1 MIYPHNF
8 EEKLGFDKIRN
19 MVRQSTLCALGA
31 QRVDEM
37 QFLTDRRAL
46 QHELSLLAEMKL
58 LMERASQPLPTD
70 CFFDLTPALKRVRLA
85 GTFMET
91 EELYDLMRSL
101 RTIEALVRYL
111 NPREGQEFRM
121 DDGMGGSANISF
133 SEQFPLLRELAADV
147 ITFPDIIRKID
158 QTLTPTGEIRD
169 NASPQLAEI
178 RHEMARNLSS
188 IGRLLN
194 SILRNAQAEGYVDKD
209 TTPTMRDGRLVI
221 PIPPSSKRKLKG
233 IVHDESA
240 TGKTLYVEPAEV
252 VEANNRIRELE
263 GEERQEIIRILTSL
277 TNLIRPEV
285 EDMLAGY
292 DFLGEVDFLRA
303 KVRFAQ
309 SIEGIVPTLSDQNI
323 TDWVQARHPLLYI
336 RYKKHNERLG
346 IYSNGEGGFAIP
358 SDWEQQYRSKHKPVY
373 DENGVEQEIP
383 RPKVVVPLDILL
395 DHKKQRIVL
404 ISGPNAGGKSV
415 CLETLGL
422 VQYMLQHGLAVP
434 MKENSQ
440 CGLFDHIF
448 VDIGDEQSIDND
460 LSTYSSHLQNMK
472 FFVRNCNGYRRPHA
486 GFTGSN
492 GTMVLIDEFGSGTE
506 PQIGGAIAQ
515 ALLGKLNSQQ
525 VNGVITTHFTNL
537 KLYADET
544 PGIVNGAM
552 LYDRGQMKP
561 LFRLEIGRPGSSF
574 ALEIAHKI
582 GLPNDVIEEAKRI
595 VGSDYVNMDK
605 YLQDISRDKRYW
617 EQKRQKVHQ
626 QEKELEQKTQE
637 YDEKARELKQKRQEV
652 MEKAR
657 TEASSLLQQANAR
670 IEKTIR
676 DIKEAQAE
684 KEATRRIRKEH
695 EAFKEKTLPNSFSE
709 ELSTLPARAS
719 KGGDKKSLSADSNSP
734 TNSQSPSLRGRA
746 GEGLLSVGSLVRL
759 KGQQTTGEVLAI
771 SGRQCQVAF
780 GLIKSFVDVS
790 RLEVVSK
797 NQIKREAQ
805 SSPFS
810 HLADTIGKGAVDVMS
825 ERRKAF
831 KQEIDVRGMRADEAL
846 QAVMYF
852 IDDAILLSMGQVRI
866 LHGTG
871 TGALRMAIR
880 QYLSTVPG
888 IADYHDEHVQ
898 LGGAGITV
906 VEIS

>member
-1 MIYPHNF
+1 MIYPDNF
-8 EEKLGFDKIRN
+8 ESKLGFDKIRE
-19 MVRQSTLCALGA
+19 MVRQSTLCPLGA

-37 QFLTDRRAL
+37 KFLTDRAAL
-46 QHELSLLAEMKL
+46 QHELSLLAEMKSIIEL
-58 LMERASQPLPTD
+58 ASQPLPTD
-70 CFFDLTPALKRVRLA
+70 HFFDLTQPLKRIRLS
-85 GTFMET
+85 GTFLET

-101 RTIEALVRYL
+101 RTIQELAQYL

-121 DDGMGGSANISF
+121 DDGLGGSANVSF
-133 SEQFPLLRELAADV
+133 TERFPLLRALAADV
-147 ITFPDIIRKID
+147 VTFPEIIRKID

-169 NASPQLAEI
+169 NASPALAEI
-178 RHEMARNLSS
+178 RHEMARNLSG

-194 SILRNAQAEGYVDKD
+194 HILRSAQAEGIVDKD
-209 TTPTMRDGRLVI
+209 TSPTMRDGRLVI

-240 TGKTLYVEPAEV
+240 TGKTLFVEPAEV

-263 GEERQEIIRILTSL
+263 GEERQEIIRILTGIA
-277 TNLIRPEV
+277 NLIRPEV
-285 EDMLAGY
+285 PNLLAGY
-292 DFLGEVDFLRA
+292 DFLGEIDFLRA

-309 SIEGIVPTLSDQNI
+309 TIDGIVPQLSNKNI

-336 RYKKHNERLG
+336 RYKKHNERHGLLPTAAD
-346 IYSNGEGGFAIP
+346 Y
-358 SDWEQQYRSKHKPVY
+358 KK
-373 DENGVEQEIP
+373 
-383 RPKVVVPLDILL
+383 VVPLDILL
-395 DHKKQRIVL
+395 DHKKQRIIL

-434 MKENSQ
+434 MKDNSS
-440 CGLFDHIF
+440 CAIYNSIF

-472 FFVRNCNGYRRPHA
+472 FFLRNA
-486 GFTGSN
+486 GNPSL
-492 GTMVLIDEFGSGTE
+492 VLIDEFGSGTE

-515 ALLGKLNSQQ
+515 AILGKLNRQQ

-537 KLYADET
+537 KLFADET

-552 LYDRGQMKP
+552 LYDRGEMRP
-561 LFRLEIGRPGSSF
+561 LFRLEVGRPGSSF

-582 GLPNDVIEEAKRI
+582 GLPNDVIEEAKKI

-626 QEKELEQKTQE
+626 QEKELEQKSQE
-637 YDEKARELKQKRQEV
+637 YDEKTRELKQKRQEV

-657 TEASSLLQQANAR
+657 SEASNLLQQANAR
-670 IEKTIR
+670 IEKTIK

-684 KEATRRIRKEH
+684 KEATRQIRKEH
-695 EAFKEKTLPNSFSE
+695 EAFKTKKIERQQPK
-709 ELSTLPARAS
+709 PAA
-719 KGGDKKSLSADSNSP
+719 KPEPA
-734 TNSQSPSLRGRA
+734 A
-746 GEGLLSVGSLVRL
+746 LSVAGVTMEVGSMVRL
-759 KGQQTTGEVLAI
+759 KGQRTVGEVLSV
-771 SGRQCQVAF
+771 SGRQCEVAF
-780 GLIKSFVDVS
+780 GLIRSHVDMS

-797 NQIKREAQ
+797 NQAKKEAAA
-805 SSPFS
+805 SPFS
-810 HLADTIGKGAVDVMS
+810 HLADTFGKGAIDMMS
-825 ERRKAF
+825 ERRAKF

-852 IDDAILLSMGQVRI
+852 VDDAILLNMHEVRI

-871 TGALRMAIR
+871 TGALRQAIR
-880 QYLSTVPG
+880 QYLSTVSG
-888 IADYHDEHVQ
+888 IANYHDEHVQ
-898 LGGAGITV
+898 LGGVGITV
-906 VEIS
+906 VEID

>member
-1 MIYPHNF
+1 
-8 EEKLGFDKIRN
+8 
-19 MVRQSTLCALGA
+19 MVRQSTLCPLGA

-46 QHELSLLAEMKL
+46 QHELSLMDEMRAII
-58 LMERASQPLPTD
+58 ERATQPLPTD
-70 CFFDLTPALKRVRLA
+70 SFFDVTAPLKRLRLA
-85 GTFMET
+85 GTFMEV
-91 EELYDLMRSL
+91 EELFDLMRSL
-101 RTIEALVRYL
+101 RTIQALAQYL

-121 DDGMGGSANISF
+121 DDGLGGSANISF
-133 SEQFPLLRELAADV
+133 SERFPLLRALAADV
-147 ITFPDIIRKID
+147 VTYPDIIRKID

-178 RHEMARNLSS
+178 RHEMARNLSG

-194 SILRNAQAEGYVDKD
+194 SILRSAQAEGIVDKD

-221 PIPPSSKRKLKG
+221 PIPPSSKRKLRG

-240 TGKTLYVEPAEV
+240 TGKTLFVEPAEV

-263 GEERQEIIRILTSL
+263 GEERQEIIRILTGIA
-277 TNLIRPEV
+277 NLIRPEV
-285 EDMLAGY
+285 PNMLAGY
-292 DFLGEVDFLRA
+292 DFLGQIDFLRA

-309 SIEGIVPTLSDQNI
+309 SIDGIVPQLSEKNI

-336 RYKKHNERLG
+336 RYKKHNERHGLLPTSPE
-346 IYSNGEGGFAIP
+346 Y
-358 SDWEQQYRSKHKPVY
+358 KK
-373 DENGVEQEIP
+373 
-383 RPKVVVPLDILL
+383 VVPLDILL
-395 DHKKQRIVL
+395 DHKKQRIIL

-422 VQYMLQHGLAVP
+422 VQYMLQHALPVP
-434 MKENSQ
+434 MKDNSS
-440 CGLFDHIF
+440 CAIYNSIF

-472 FFVRNCNGYRRPHA
+472 FFLRNA
-486 GFTGSN
+486 GNPSL
-492 GTMVLIDEFGSGTE
+492 VLIDEFGSGTE

-515 ALLGKLNSQQ
+515 AILGKLNRQQ

-537 KLYADET
+537 KLFADET

-552 LYDRGQMKP
+552 LYDRGEMRP
-561 LFRLEIGRPGSSF
+561 LFRLEVGRPGSSF

-626 QEKELEQKTQE
+626 QEKDLEQKQQE
-637 YDEKARELKQKRQEV
+637 YDEKTRELKQKRQEV

-657 TEASSLLQQANAR
+657 SEASSLLQQANAR
-670 IEKTIR
+670 IEKTIK

-684 KEATRRIRKEH
+684 KEATRKIRQEH
-695 EAFKEKTLPNSFSE
+695 EKFKAPLMSPQGGKTKP
-709 ELSTLPARAS
+709 LSTS
-719 KGGDKKSLSADSNSP
+719 GVADTS
-734 TNSQSPSLRGRA
+734 SQSSPLG
-746 GEGLLSVGSLVRL
+746 GTGGGLVVGSRVRL
-759 KGQQTTGEVLAI
+759 KGQQTSGEVLAI
-771 SGRQCQVAF
+771 SGRQCEVAF
-780 GLIKSFVDVS
+780 GLIRSHVDMS
-790 RLEVVSK
+790 RLEIVSK
-797 NQIKREAQ
+797 NQLKKEAA
-805 SSPFS
+805 SPYS
-810 HLADTIGKGAVDVMS
+810 HLADTIGKGAIDMMS
-825 ERRKAF
+825 ERRAKF

-852 IDDAILLSMGQVRI
+852 VDDAILLSMSEVRI

-871 TGALRMAIR
+871 TGALRQAIR

-888 IADYHDEHVQ
+888 VSNYHDEHVQ

-906 VEIS
+906 VELD

>member
-19 MVRQSTLCALGA
+19 LVRQSTLCPLGA
-31 QRVDEM
+31 QRVDDM

-46 QHELSLLAEMKL
+46 QHELSLLSEMKIL
-58 LMERASQPLPTD
+58 IERASQPLPTD
-70 CFFDLTPALKRVRLA
+70 SFFDLTSALKRVRLA

-91 EELYDLMRSL
+91 EELFDLLRSL

-111 NPREGQEFRM
+111 NPREGQEFRI
-121 DDGMGGSANISF
+121 DDGLGGSANISF
-133 SEQFPLLRELAADV
+133 SAQFPLLQALAADV
-147 ITFPDIIRKID
+147 VTFPDIIRKID

-169 NASPQLAEI
+169 NASPTLAEI

-194 SILRNAQAEGYVDKD
+194 SILRNAQAEGFVDKD

-240 TGKTLYVEPAEV
+240 TGKTLFVEPAEV

-263 GEERQEIIRILTSL
+263 GEERQEIIRILTAISDQ
-277 TNLIRPEV
+277 IRPEV
-285 EDMLAGY
+285 DSMLAGY
-292 DFLGEVDFLRA
+292 DFLGEIDFLRA

-309 SIEGIVPTLSDQNI
+309 SIEGIIPTLSDQNI

-336 RYKKHNERLG
+336 RYKRHNERLG
-346 IYSNGEGGFAIP
+346 IYPNGEGGFAIP
-358 SDWEQQYRSKHKPVY
+358 SDWEQQYRAHHKPVR
-373 DENGVEQEIP
+373 DENGVEQDIP

-434 MKENSQ
+434 MRENSQ
-440 CGLFDHIF
+440 CGIFDHIF

-492 GTMVLIDEFGSGTE
+492 GTLVLIDEFGSGTE

-515 ALLGKLNSQQ
+515 ALLGKLNNQQ

-537 KLYADET
+537 KLFADET
-544 PGIVNGAM
+544 PGIMNGAM
-552 LYDRGQMKP
+552 LYDRGGMKP

-637 YDEKARELKQKRQEV
+637 YDEKTRELKQKRQEV
-652 MEKAR
+652 LEKAR
-657 TEASSLLQQANAR
+657 DEASSLLQQANAR
-670 IEKTIR
+670 IEKTIK
-676 DIKEAQAE
+676 DIKEAKAE
-684 KEATRRIRKEH
+684 KEATRKIRAEH
-695 EAFKEKTLPNSFSE
+695 EKFKEKTQK
-709 ELSTLPARAS
+709 PAHQEDVESRNPLNGKNKAAN
-719 KGGDKKSLSADSNSP
+719 GTG
-734 TNSQSPSLRGRA
+734 SQTA
-746 GEGLLSVGSLVRL
+746 EKTQTETIAVGTLVRL

-771 SGRQCQVAF
+771 CGRQCQVSF
-780 GLIKSFVDVS
+780 GLIRSFVDMS
-790 RLEVVSK
+790 RLEAVSR
-797 NQIKREAQ
+797 NQVKRDAAT
-805 SSPFS
+805 SVSS
-810 HLADTIGKGAVDVMS
+810 HLADTIGKGAIDMMS
-825 ERRKAF
+825 ERRKSF

-852 IDDAILLSMGQVRI
+852 IDDAVLLSMGQVRI

-898 LGGAGITV
+898 FGGAGITV
-906 VEIS
+906 VELH

>member
-1 MIYPHNF
+1 
-8 EEKLGFDKIRN
+8 
-19 MVRQSTLCALGA
+19 MVRQSTLCPLGA

-46 QHELSLLAEMKL
+46 QHELSLMDEMRAII
-58 LMERASQPLPTD
+58 ERATQPLPTD
-70 CFFDLTPALKRVRLA
+70 SFFDVTAPLKRLRLA
-85 GTFMET
+85 GTFMEV
-91 EELYDLMRSL
+91 EELFDLMRSL
-101 RTIEALVRYL
+101 RTIQALAQYL

-121 DDGMGGSANISF
+121 DDGLGGSANISF
-133 SEQFPLLRELAADV
+133 SERFPLLRALAADV
-147 ITFPDIIRKID
+147 VTYPDIIRKID

-178 RHEMARNLSS
+178 RHEMARNLSG

-194 SILRNAQAEGYVDKD
+194 SILRSAQAEGIVDKD

-221 PIPPSSKRKLKG
+221 PIPPSSKRKLRG

-240 TGKTLYVEPAEV
+240 TGKTLFVEPAEV

-263 GEERQEIIRILTSL
+263 GEERQEIIRILTGIA
-277 TNLIRPEV
+277 NLIRPEV
-285 EDMLAGY
+285 PNMLAGY
-292 DFLGEVDFLRA
+292 DFLGQIDFLRA

-309 SIEGIVPTLSDQNI
+309 SIDGIVPQLSEKNI

-336 RYKKHNERLG
+336 RYKKHNEHHGLLPTSPE
-346 IYSNGEGGFAIP
+346 Y
-358 SDWEQQYRSKHKPVY
+358 KK
-373 DENGVEQEIP
+373 
-383 RPKVVVPLDILL
+383 VVPLDILL
-395 DHKKQRIVL
+395 DHKKQRIIL

-422 VQYMLQHGLAVP
+422 VQYMLQHALPVP
-434 MKENSQ
+434 MKDNSS
-440 CGLFDHIF
+440 CAIYNSIF

-472 FFVRNCNGYRRPHA
+472 FFVRNA
-486 GFTGSN
+486 GNPSL
-492 GTMVLIDEFGSGTE
+492 VLIDEFGSGTE

-515 ALLGKLNSQQ
+515 AILGKLNRQQ

-537 KLYADET
+537 KLFADET

-552 LYDRGQMKP
+552 LYDRGEMRP
-561 LFRLEIGRPGSSF
+561 LFRLEVGRPGSSF

-626 QEKELEQKTQE
+626 QEKDLEQKQQE
-637 YDEKARELKQKRQEV
+637 YDEKTRELKQKRQEV

-657 TEASSLLQQANAR
+657 NEASSLLQQANAR
-670 IEKTIR
+670 IEKTIK
-676 DIKEAQAE
+676 DITEAQAE
-684 KEATRRIRKEH
+684 KEATRKIRQEH
-695 EAFKEKTLPNSFSE
+695 EKFKEKTLP
-709 ELSTLPARAS
+709 TLQTHPTSLTGKSPESDPTSGAAAS
-719 KGGDKKSLSADSNSP
+719 SPLKGD
-734 TNSQSPSLRGRA
+734 RG
-746 GEGLLSVGSLVRL
+746 GLVVGSRVRL
-759 KGQQTTGEVLAI
+759 KGQQTSGEVLAI
-771 SGRQCQVAF
+771 SGRQCEVAF
-780 GLIKSFVDVS
+780 GLIRSHVDMS
-790 RLEVVSK
+790 RLEIVSK
-797 NQIKREAQ
+797 NQLKKEAA
-805 SSPFS
+805 SPYS
-810 HLADTIGKGAVDVMS
+810 HLADTIGKGAIDMMS
-825 ERRKAF
+825 ERRAKF

-852 IDDAILLSMGQVRI
+852 VDDAILLSMSEVRI

-871 TGALRMAIR
+871 TGALRQAIR

-888 IADYHDEHVQ
+888 VANYHDEHVQ

-906 VEIS
+906 VELD